1 MPFYSHDDVL
11 RVLRQIHEAPCEV
24 SEGSEGQ
31 HTDLSANAC
40 FLQSEKNNRSADGL
54 RSRGVSDLMSEE
66 LGYIKVVDV
75 KHYGYCPRIVYITHV
90 LHCDEVVSE
99 AMEMGLERHEASH
112 IAPLIARLKPVK
124 IFRELKLESDRLRLS
139 GVVDY
144 LLITGLD
151 EYVVAEVKWSES
163 ARGGVKFD
171 HKLQLAAY
179 ALLVDENFGRDV
191 KRAFVYYRVDGKVVE
206 VFLSEGLKRLVE
218 RVVEDIHR
226 IILDERA
233 PPVRTTEARC
243 ANCGFRRYCRPGAPS
258 GGVYKQ
264 ARSRRGPER

>member
-1 MPFYSHDDVL
+1 
-11 RVLRQIHEAPCEV
+11 
-24 SEGSEGQ
+24 
-31 HTDLSANAC
+31 
-40 FLQSEKNNRSADGL
+40 
-54 RSRGVSDLMSEE
+54 MSEE
-66 LGYIKVVDV
+66 FGYIKVVDV

-99 AMEMGLERHEASH
+99 AMEMGLEKHEASY

-124 IFRELKLESDRLRLS
+124 IFRELKLDSDRLKLS

-144 LLITGLD
+144 LLITSLD

-179 ALLVDENFGRDV
+179 ALLVEENFGRDV
-191 KRAFVYYRVDGKVVE
+191 KRGFVYYRVDGKILE
-206 VFLSEGLKRLVE
+206 VFLSGRLKEFVE
-218 RVVEDIHR
+218 RIIEEIHK
-226 IILDERA
+226 IILDEKA
-233 PPVRTTEARC
+233 PPVKVTEARC
-243 ANCGFRRYCRPGAPS
+243 MNCGFRRYCKPSALS

-264 ARSRRGPER
+264 TRSRRGPEL